1 MVKLLVFEK
10 MLLLNLKLLS
20 LEFITKFNK
29 VVGHRVYKLFPLDFQ
44 FMRSKIKAKI
54 LYTKVY
60 FMNVLVKSPYFFCKK
75 KKKNKR
81 NVYKNALVNLIW
93 RLRRLDLKIG
103 YEM

>member
-20 LEFITKFNK
+20 LELITKFNT

-44 FMRSKIKAKI
+44 FVRSKIKAKI
-54 LYTKVY
+54 LYTISIFYESVRQVSIIS
-60 FMNVLVKSPYFFCKK
+60 FAKK
-75 KKKNKR
+75 KMKR
-81 NVYKNALVNLIW
+81 NVYKNALVNLLW